1 MRQLQLFTTAQLS
14 TMRDRT
20 KRRNYS
26 AEADEFRREHE
37 KRRAWGLTQRHAR
50 KLHRVYGHIPADE
63 EIKARWNERIAAA
76 STCRRP
82 EPDPPPNSEAAIAK
96 PPHPEA
102 AIAKPPHPE
111 TATAQPPHPETATA
125 QPPHPETATAQPPH
139 PETATAQPA
148 PSSIAAS
155 TTAPYSSPDCEPR
168 VSMRA
173 ANAAACPAGPDTTAG
188 FDDPTVNPEPT
199 CETAPTPGQAVTT
212 RFAENGPK
220 PAPETYI
227 KSPERQPRRRRKPG
241 ECSRTA
247 HQTPGR
253 DYRFE
258 HTRTANCRRPR
269 RSRTGRDPPTCP
281 RLLDI

>member
-1 MRQLQLFTTAQLS
+1 MILIPLDPAFIQPCLEPPAWRRNSSAVHPLYRLEIFIHRNDKVIHYWQIRVAAKDDSYMRQLQLFTTAQLS

-102 AIAKPPHPE
+102 AIA
-111 TATAQPPHPETATA
+111 
-125 QPPHPETATAQPPH
+125 
-139 PETATAQPA
+139 
-148 PSSIAAS
+148 
-155 TTAPYSSPDCEPR
+155 
-168 VSMRA
+168 
-173 ANAAACPAGPDTTAG
+173 
-188 FDDPTVNPEPT
+188 
-199 CETAPTPGQAVTT
+199 
-212 RFAENGPK
+212 
-220 PAPETYI
+220 
-227 KSPERQPRRRRKPG
+227 
-241 ECSRTA
+241 
-247 HQTPGR
+247 
-253 DYRFE
+253 
-258 HTRTANCRRPR
+258 
-269 RSRTGRDPPTCP
+269 
-281 RLLDI
+281 